1 MGWEHIR
8 SPEQIKKRKKEMEEY
23 REYIRRNRDL
33 LPSSIDEI
41 C

>member
-1 MGWEHIR
+1 MGWENIL
-8 SPEQIKKRKKEMEEY
+8 SPEQIKKRKEEMKEW
-23 REYIRRNRDL
+23 REYIEANRDL

>member
-1 MGWEHIR
+1 MGWEDIK
-8 SPEQIKKRKKEMEEY
+8 SPEQIKREKKEMKEW
-23 REYIRRNRDL
+23 REYIAANRDL

>member
-1 MGWEHIR
+1 MGWEDIK
-8 SPEQIKKRKKEMEEY
+8 SPKQIKREKREMKEW
-23 REYIRRNRDL
+23 RDYIYYNRDL